1 MSNLDLILMGLGN
14 LFRRKMRTILTV
26 LGVVIGTTSILV
38 MISIG
43 LGLDRKFEEEI
54 KAFGSL
60 TKIRIYKGYGGKD
73 GVSETK
79 FDDDLVRK
87 LSKIDKVKAVVPTIR
102 VDGDLFFGKI
112 NGWASVQAI
121 DFKMLEHLDIVL
133 SEGRLPNSG
142 EVLAGKNVKNSFW
155 DFKAGRSKQIE
166 VDPMKEVLEFKIRP
180 REWVQGAEKR
190 KGMRFITS
198 GIMGNDD
205 YEISEMIYVSIDD
218 YQKFLEK
225 YNKKYKVKKPTAK
238 EKKTMSKYSN
248 IEVFAEDIDSVE
260 SIRTLLKDN
269 FGLESFSQTEW
280 LNQAKSQARMI
291 QAILGGVGGVS
302 LIVAAIGITN
312 TMVMSIY
319 ERTREIGIMKVIG
332 AKVSDIRKLF
342 LFEAAMI
349 GFAGGVAGVGLS
361 YGFSSIINSLA
372 AKGDPDSYSIVSE
385 FFSQSYLPIELALLG
400 VAFAMLIGVL
410 AGLYPSIRATK
421 ISALDAIR
429 TD

>member
-1 MSNLDLILMGLGN
+1 MSNVDLILMGLGN

-54 KAFGSL
+54 KAYGSL
-60 TKIRIYKGYGGKD
+60 TRITLYKGYSGKD
-73 GVSETK
+73 GMSEIK
-79 FDDDLVRK
+79 FDDALVQK
-87 LSKIDKVKAVVPTIR
+87 LSKIDKVKVVVPTIR
-102 VDGDLFFGKI
+102 VDGDLFYGKI
-112 NGWASVQAI
+112 NGWANVLAI
-121 DFKMLEHLDIVL
+121 DFDLLPNLDIVL
-133 SEGRLPNSG
+133 SEGRMPQKG
-142 EVLAGKNVKNSFW
+142 EVLVGKNVKESFW
-155 DFKAGRSKQIE
+155 DYKGGKHKQIT
-166 VDPMKEVLEFKIRP
+166 VNPMNDVLEFKIRP
-180 REWVQGAEKR
+180 REWVEGAEKR

-198 GIMGNDD
+198 GVMGNDD
-205 YEISEMIYVSIDD
+205 YEISEMIYVDIED
-218 YQKFLEK
+218 YLSFLEK

-238 EKKTMSKYSN
+238 EKKLMSKYSN
-248 IEVFAEDIDSVE
+248 IQVYAQDIDSVE
-260 SIRTLLKDN
+260 SIMKTLKEEFSLD
-269 FGLESFSQTEW
+269 SFSQTEW

-302 LIVAAIGITN
+302 LVVAAIGITN

-349 GFAGGVAGVGLS
+349 GFFGGVLGVGLS
-361 YGFSSIINSLA
+361 YGFSSVINSLA
-372 AKGDPDSYSIVSE
+372 ANENPENYSIVSE
-385 FFSQSYLPIELALLG
+385 FFSQSYLPVELALLG
-400 VAFAMLIGVL
+400 IVFAMMIGVL